1 MLNAKLQKKIREE
14 NKKIIKTCIERR
26 DLRYDIKSMINKVKI

>member
-1 MLNAKLQKKIREE
+1 MLNTKLQKKNIEE
-14 NKKIIKTCIERR
+14 NKKIIKAWIERR